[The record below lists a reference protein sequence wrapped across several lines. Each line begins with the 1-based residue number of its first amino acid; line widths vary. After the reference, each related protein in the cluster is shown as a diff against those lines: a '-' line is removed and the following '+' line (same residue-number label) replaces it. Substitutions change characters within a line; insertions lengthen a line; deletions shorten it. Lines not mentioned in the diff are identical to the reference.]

1 VNENLLGMLASQL
14 GPSMISQISK
24 SLGSNDSAT
33 QNVVSSALPVLI
45 SALTGRASSQNGAE
59 SLFNALT
66 RNQKHDGSVFNN
78 LDRLVEKP
86 DEGEGDGIL
95 GHIFGNKRQNIE
107 RDVSEACG
115 VDQGGT
121 SKIFKILAPMVLGAL
136 GKQQRQN
143 NWSPSDLSNSLAKSQ
158 KQFTDDAPD
167 EMGIVGRLLDRDGDG
182 KVADDVASIGLK
194 LLSGFFRR

>member
-1 VNENLLGMLASQL
+1 MNENLLGMLASQL

-45 SALTGRASSQNGAE
+45 SALTGRASSPTGAE

-66 RNQKHDGSVFNN
+66 KKHDGSVFDNLNN
-78 LDRLVEKP
+78 LVEKP

-107 RDVSEACG
+107 RNVSEACG

-143 NWSPSDLSNSLAKSQ
+143 NWGPNDLSSSLLKSQ
-158 KQFTDDAPD
+158 KQFTNDAPD
-167 EMGIVGRLLDRDGDG
+167 EMGIVGKLLDRDGDG

-194 LLSGFFRR
+194 LLSGFFRG